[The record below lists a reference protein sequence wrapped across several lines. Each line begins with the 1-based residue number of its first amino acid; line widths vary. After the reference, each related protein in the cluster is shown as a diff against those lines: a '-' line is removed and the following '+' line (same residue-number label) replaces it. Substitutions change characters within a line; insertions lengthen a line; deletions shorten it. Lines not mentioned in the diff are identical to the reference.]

1 MFKRKSSFYESG
13 RAGTCEKRRSC
24 SELEGCQREGQQTPP
39 PPHPWNIF
47 TLIKFTISQITKN
60 RQCASTGKRNYPSDP
75 PGKIS
80 GSMHG
85 GVPYLSAFKWK
96 SYMNT

>member
-1 MFKRKSSFYESG
+1 MKAE
-13 RAGTCEKRRSC
+13 EQVLVRR
-24 SELEGCQREGQQTPP
+24 GDHVQNQKVVREGQQTPP
-39 PPHPWNIF
+39 PNPCNIF
-47 TLIKFTISQITKN
+47 TLIKFTISKITKN
-60 RQCASTGKRNYPSDP
+60 RQCTSTGKQNYPSDP